1 MKNDQ
6 NECTEIN
13 DKWDF
18 QELPT
23 GHEMRFLSKLDTRK
37 SRNWNNLY
45 KLIGIAAVFVVGFV
59 LFQTWNKSEVVQNQN
74 NALLSKQS
82 METTQYFE
90 YLIASEL
97 EKLNEH
103 KDSLSQKVITEAF
116 VELEKLE
123 ADYQKIE
130 LELKKNGE
138 TKQLIHA
145 MIMNFQTRI
154 SFLENV
160 LNQIELIKN
169 QKINQDENNLL

>member
-1 MKNDQ
+1 MKKEDKDFLGINDQ
-6 NECTEIN
+6 
-13 DKWDF
+13 WDF
-18 QELPT
+18 QELPE
-23 GHEMRFLSKLDTRK
+23 GHEMRFLSKLDAKK
-37 SRNWNNLY
+37 SRSRVNFY
-45 KLIGIAAVFVVGFV
+45 KLIGIAAVFVVGFL
-59 LFQTWNKSEVVQNQN
+59 LFQTWNNPDVVLNQPKD
-74 NALLSKQS
+74 LLSEQS

-103 KDSLSQKVITEAF
+103 NDSLSQEVISEALI
-116 VELEKLE
+116 ELEKLE
-123 ADYQKIE
+123 ADYKKIE

>member
-1 MKNDQ
+1 MKYEP
-6 NECTEIN
+6 NEFTENN

-18 QELPT
+18 QELPS
-23 GHEMRFLSKLDTRK
+23 GHEMRFLSKLDSKKTRN
-37 SRNWNNLY
+37 RNNLY
-45 KLIGIAAVFVVGFV
+45 KLIGIAAVFVIGFL
-59 LFQTWNKSEVVQNQN
+59 LFQTWNKPAVLQNQPN
-74 NALLSKQS
+74 HLLSEQS
-82 METTQYFE
+82 KETTQYFE

-97 EKLNEH
+97 EKLNQH
-103 KDSLSQKVITEAF
+103 NDSLSQKVISEALI
-116 VELEKLE
+116 ELEKLE
-123 ADYQKIE
+123 ADYKKIE
-130 LELKKNGE
+130 LELKNNGE

>member
-1 MKNDQ
+1 MKNEP
-6 NECTEIN
+6 NEFSEIN

-23 GHEMRFLSKLDTRK
+23 GHEMRFLTKLDSEK
-37 SRNWNNLY
+37 SKNRNNLY
-45 KLIGIAAVFVVGFV
+45 RLIGIAAVFVVGFII
-59 LFQTWNKSEVVQNQN
+59 FQTWNKPAVIQNQN

-103 KDSLSQKVITEAF
+103 NDSLSQEVISEALI
-116 VELEKLE
+116 ELEKLE
-123 ADYQKIE
+123 ADYKKIE

-145 MIMNFQTRI
+145 MILNFQTRI